1 MVSPA
6 KKSEN
11 GGMTSCSMCS
21 NTITLE
27 AGGRVNKMNGVGKQ
41 WEGQIVNG
49 EFPLQR
55 YLGASNRSAVFL
67 TELGGT
73 KSRRAAIKLI
83 QADWEG
89 AEIQLAR
96 LKAAAKLSHPHLLK
110 IHQTG
115 SCEVRE
121 TKLFYIVLE
130 YADEDL
136 SQVLPL
142 RTLTQAEGLDML
154 PPVLEALSYLHR
166 QGFVHGRLRPRNIV
180 AVHERL
186 KLSSDS
192 IREEGGTI
200 PGSSKPSA
208 YDPPEIAR
216 GVVSPA
222 GDVWSLGVTLVEALT
237 QRLPLC
243 DGAGSGDPVLPA
255 TLPEPFR
262 DIAFHCLRREPSQR
276 WALADI
282 AARLKSATASSAKQA
297 PTGAPEVSSKSS
309 LARPAMAIA
318 LALVLV
324 LAIWGRFRH
333 RSETQPNTP
342 AVAEQTQT
350 ETKPKPEPGTPV
362 ESSAPN
368 PEGRTARNSGTKS
381 SARTAEPA
389 APAGAVAQEEV
400 LQQVLPDVSKTAR
413 NTIQGTVRVNV
424 RVTVDSSGNVTNATL
439 ESPGPSKYF
448 ARKAMEA
455 AQQWKFKSASTHGQ
469 PVSREWILQ
478 FQFKKSGTDIIPS
491 PAAP

>member
-1 MVSPA
+1 
-6 KKSEN
+6 
-11 GGMTSCSMCS
+11 
-21 NTITLE
+21 
-27 AGGRVNKMNGVGKQ
+27 MNEVGKQ

-73 KSRRAAIKLI
+73 KSRRAAIKLVP
-83 QADWEG
+83 ADWDG

-115 SCEVRE
+115 SCELRE

-136 SQVLPL
+136 SQVLPM
-142 RTLTQAEGLDML
+142 RALTEAEGLDMI
-154 PPVLEALSYLHR
+154 PPVLDALSYLHR
-166 QGFVHGRLRPRNIV
+166 QGFVHSRLSPRNIV

-192 IREEGGTI
+192 IREEGGAT
-200 PGSSKPSA
+200 PGSAKPSA
-208 YDPPEIAR
+208 YDAPEVAR
-216 GVVSPA
+216 GLVSPA

-237 QRLPLC
+237 QRLPVW
-243 DGAGSGDPVLPA
+243 DGAGSGDPVVPA

-262 DIAFHCLRREPSQR
+262 DIAFHCLRREPNQR
-276 WALADI
+276 WTLADI
-282 AARLKSATASSAKQA
+282 AARLKSGRSSSAKQA
-297 PTGAPEVSSKSS
+297 PSKP
-309 LARPAMAIA
+309 RFPMPMTAIA
-318 LALVLV
+318 LTLVLV

-333 RSETQPNTP
+333 GGETQPNGP
-342 AVAEQTQT
+342 AAAPEQR
-350 ETKPKPEPGTPV
+350 ETKPKPEPGTPI

-368 PEGRTARNSGTKS
+368 PEGGTAGISRAKS
-381 SARTAEPA
+381 SATTAEPA
-389 APAGAVAQEEV
+389 APAGGVAQDEV
-400 LQQVLPDVSKTAR
+400 LHQVLPDVSKTAR
-413 NTIQGTVRVNV
+413 NTIQGTVRVGV
-424 RVTVDSSGNVTNATL
+424 RVTLDSSGNVTNATF

-455 AQQWKFKSASTHGQ
+455 AQQWKFKPVQTNGQ
-469 PVSREWILQ
+469 PGSREWILQ
-478 FQFKKSGTDIIPS
+478 FQFRNSGTNIIPS
-491 PAAP
+491 PAAD

>member
-1 MVSPA
+1 
-6 KKSEN
+6 
-11 GGMTSCSMCS
+11 
-21 NTITLE
+21 
-27 AGGRVNKMNGVGKQ
+27 MNEVGKQ
-41 WEGQIVNG
+41 WEGQIVNR

-83 QADWEG
+83 PADWEG

-142 RTLTQAEGLDML
+142 RALTQAEGLDML

-216 GVVSPA
+216 GFVSPA

-237 QRLPLC
+237 QRLPVC

-282 AARLKSATASSAKQA
+282 AARLKSGTASSAKQA
-297 PTGAPEVSSKSS
+297 PTVAPEVSSKSS
-309 LARPAMAIA
+309 LVRPVMAIA
-318 LALVLV
+318 LALVVV
-324 LAIWGRFRH
+324 LAIWGLFRH

-350 ETKPKPEPGTPV
+350 ETKPKPDPGTPV

-368 PEGRTARNSGTKS
+368 PEGRTARSSRTKS

-389 APAGAVAQEEV
+389 APAGAVAQDEV

-455 AQQWKFKSASTHGQ
+455 AQQWKFKSAPTKGQ
-469 PVSREWILQ
+469 PVSREWILE
-478 FQFKKSGTDIIPS
+478 FQFKNSGTNIIPS
-491 PAAP
+491 PAAQ

>member
-1 MVSPA
+1 
-6 KKSEN
+6 
-11 GGMTSCSMCS
+11 
-21 NTITLE
+21 
-27 AGGRVNKMNGVGKQ
+27 MNEVGKQ

-67 TELGGT
+67 TDLGGT

-83 QADWEG
+83 PADWEG

-96 LKAAAKLSHPHLLK
+96 LKAAAKLSHHHLLK

-115 SCEVRE
+115 SCELRE

-136 SQVLPL
+136 AQVLPL
-142 RTLTQAEGLDML
+142 RALTQAEGLDML
-154 PPVLEALSYLHR
+154 PPVLDALSYLHR
-166 QGFVHGRLRPRNIV
+166 QGFVHSRLRPRNIV

-200 PGSSKPSA
+200 PGSTKPSA
-208 YDPPEIAR
+208 YDAPEIAR
-216 GVVSPA
+216 GLVSPA

-237 QRLPLC
+237 QRLPVC

-276 WALADI
+276 WTLADI
-282 AARLKSATASSAKQA
+282 AARLKPGTASSAKQA
-297 PTGAPEVSSKSS
+297 PTVAPEASSKSS
-309 LARPAMAIA
+309 LAKPVMAIA

-324 LAIWGRFRH
+324 LAIWGLFRH

-342 AVAEQTQT
+342 AVAEPT
-350 ETKPKPEPGTPV
+350 ETKPKPEAGTPI

-368 PEGRTARNSGTKS
+368 PEGRAAKNSRAKS
-381 SARTAEPA
+381 SATSAESA
-389 APAGAVAQEEV
+389 APAGTVAQDEV

-413 NTIQGTVRVNV
+413 NTIQGTVRVEV
-424 RVTVDSSGNVTNATL
+424 QVTVDSLGNVTNATL

-455 AQQWKFKSASTHGQ
+455 AQQWKFKPAPTNGQ

-478 FQFKKSGTDIIPS
+478 FQFKKSGTNIISS
-491 PAAP
+491 PAAH

>member
-1 MVSPA
+1 
-6 KKSEN
+6 
-11 GGMTSCSMCS
+11 
-21 NTITLE
+21 
-27 AGGRVNKMNGVGKQ
+27 MNEVGKQ

-83 QADWEG
+83 PADWEG

-142 RTLTQAEGLDML
+142 RALTQAEGLDML

-282 AARLKSATASSAKQA
+282 AARLKSGTASSAKQA

-368 PEGRTARNSGTKS
+368 PEDRTARNSRTKS
-381 SARTAEPA
+381 PARTAEPA

-455 AQQWKFKSASTHGQ
+455 AQQWKFKSAPTKGQ

-478 FQFKKSGTDIIPS
+478 FQFKNSGTNIIPS
-491 PAAP
+491 PAAQ

>member
-27 AGGRVNKMNGVGKQ
+27 AGGRVNKMNEVGKQ

-83 QADWEG
+83 PADWEG

-96 LKAAAKLSHPHLLK
+96 LKSAAKLSHPHLLK
-110 IHQTG
+110 IHQAG
-115 SCEVRE
+115 ACKLRE
-121 TKLFYIVLE
+121 AKLFYIVLE

-136 SQVLPL
+136 AQVLPL
-142 RTLTQAEGLDML
+142 RALTQAEGLDML
-154 PPVLEALSYLHR
+154 PPVLDALSYLHR
-166 QGFVHGRLRPRNIV
+166 QGLVHSRLRPQNIV

-192 IREEGGTI
+192 IREQGGAI
-200 PGSSKPSA
+200 PGSTKPSA
-208 YDPPEIAR
+208 YDAPEIAR

-237 QRLPLC
+237 QRLPVC
-243 DGAGSGDPVLPA
+243 DGAGSGDPVLPG

-276 WALADI
+276 WTLADI
-282 AARLKSATASSAKQA
+282 AARLKSGTASSAKQA
-297 PTGAPEVSSKSS
+297 PTVAPEASSRSS
-309 LARPAMAIA
+309 LARAVMAIA

-324 LAIWGRFRH
+324 LAIWGLFRH
-333 RSETQPNTP
+333 RSQTQPNTP
-342 AVAEQTQT
+342 AVAEQT
-350 ETKPKPEPGTPV
+350 ETKPKPEAGTPI

-368 PEGRTARNSGTKS
+368 PEGRAAKHSRAKS
-381 SARTAEPA
+381 SATSAEPA
-389 APAGAVAQEEV
+389 APAGTVAQDEV

-413 NTIQGTVRVNV
+413 NTIQGTVRVEV
-424 RVTVDSSGNVTNATL
+424 RVTVDSLGNVTNATL

-455 AQQWKFKSASTHGQ
+455 AQQWKFKPAPTNGQ
-469 PVSREWILQ
+469 PLSREWILQ
-478 FQFKKSGTDIIPS
+478 FQFKKSGTNIIPT
-491 PAAP
+491 PAAH